1 MDLNR
6 LGYLAAV
13 LITSLIASAPMMGA
27 AATHSSEKA
36 KVPTLA
42 RVQSA
47 GELRCGIV
55 LAPEDWNKEDL
66 HGDLSALDLE
76 VCKAVGV
83 AALADRVKLKVLPF
97 NGESEAE
104 EGLSS
109 GRVDLVVGVTP
120 TASATWRWH
129 VGFGPPVFYDSLTL
143 LVHADVPGDSLRELA
158 GRKICVID
166 GTDNDRTLEARIAAL
181 GSGARIATWQEEG
194 EMDDAM
200 STHWCDAVGAYRSRL
215 APLRR
220 HYRQLAQARLLDE
233 SLTLAPVAP
242 AYRQDD
248 PAWGLLVDTTVHM
261 LIAAEELGIDHASA
275 QRQSG
280 STEPAVARLTGTDW
294 AVARAVGVMPRKDW
308 AAQVITVVGN
318 YGEIYDR
325 TVGESSAAALPRGL
339 NALWTHGGLMNPLM
353 LQ

>member
-1 MDLNR
+1 M
-6 LGYLAAV
+6 
-13 LITSLIASAPMMGA
+13 
-27 AATHSSEKA
+27 
-36 KVPTLA
+36 
-42 RVQSA
+42 
-47 GELRCGIV
+47 

-66 HGDLSALDLE
+66 HGDLSTLDLE

-83 AALADRVKLKVLPF
+83 AALADRVQLKVLPF

-120 TASATWRWH
+120 AASAAWRWH
-129 VGFGPPVFYDSLTL
+129 VAFGPPVFYDSLTL
-143 LVHADVPGDSLRELA
+143 LVHADVPGKSLRDLA

-166 GTDNDRTLEARIAAL
+166 GTDNERTLQARVAAL
-181 GSGARIATWQEEG
+181 GSTSRVATWQEEG

-200 STHWCDAVGAYRSRL
+200 STHWCDAVGAYRTRL
-215 APLRR
+215 APLRK

-233 SLTLAPVAP
+233 SLTLSPVAP

-261 LIAAEELGIDHASA
+261 LIAAEELGIDHENASSPA
-275 QRQSG
+275 G

-325 TVGESSAAALPRGL
+325 TVGGSGAAALPRGL
-339 NALWTHGGLMNPLM
+339 NALWTNGGLMNPLS